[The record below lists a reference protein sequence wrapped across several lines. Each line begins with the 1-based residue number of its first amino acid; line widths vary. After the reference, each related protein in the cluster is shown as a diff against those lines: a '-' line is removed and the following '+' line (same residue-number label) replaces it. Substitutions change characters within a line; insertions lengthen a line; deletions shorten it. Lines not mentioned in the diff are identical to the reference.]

1 MSNYTKEMV
10 TPINKEYFML
20 NNLLNIPNKE
30 GKIQLDKDREAA
42 RAYFLQHIN
51 PNTVFFHNLKEKLH
65 YLCDND
71 YIEREELDKYDFEFI
86 KEVFNICYDYKFR
99 FKSFMG
105 AYKFYTQ
112 YALKSRDGEKYLER
126 YEDRVAFNAL
136 FLANGDKELAKKL
149 AHEIMSHRFQPATPT
164 FLNAMKKARGELVSC
179 FLIDVADNMLSIG
192 RGINSS
198 LQLSRLGGGVG
209 EF

>member
-149 AHEIMSHRFQPATPT
+149 AHEIMSHRFQPATPKRIW
-164 FLNAMKKARGELVSC
+164 ASH
-179 FLIDVADNMLSIG
+179 
-192 RGINSS
+192 
-198 LQLSRLGGGVG
+198 
-209 EF
+209 